1 LVILILHFLRGLGL
15 GVAAGVPFG
24 PVNGAVV
31 DTAIRRDFR
40 MAMAVGLGGAFVDF
54 IYSQLAVLGIGRVLK
69 SHPDVSLVLSFVSGV
84 VLVMF
89 GMRTLL
95 APPLR
100 EDQGTQSTRISPR
113 ATWAAFFSGVLLT
126 LANPAALMVWVVLA
140 GSILRDV
147 SHLEG
152 FVAGL
157 GIFVGCSAWF
167 AGIAWLAKVGQLR
180 FGRRVLVLSKT
191 ISAFIVVYGVFLVG
205 KAGFS
210 AWTLHMR

>member
-40 MAMAVGLGGAFVDF
+40 TAMAVGLGGAFVDF

-69 SHPDVSLVLSFVSGV
+69 SHPDVSLALSFVSGV
-84 VLVMF
+84 VLVLF
-89 GMRTLL
+89 GLRTLM
-95 APPLR
+95 APPLQ
-100 EDQGTQSTRISPR
+100 EDRSKRPDMPSSR

-126 LANPAALMVWVVLA
+126 LANPAALMVWVLLA
-140 GSILRDV
+140 GSTLSNV

-167 AGIAWLAKVGQLR
+167 AGIAWLARVGQLR

-205 KAGFS
+205 QAGFS
-210 AWTLHMR
+210 AWTLHVR

>member
-1 LVILILHFLRGLGL
+1 LVILILHFLRGIGL

-40 MAMAVGLGGAFVDF
+40 VAMAVGLGGAFVDF

-69 SHPDVSLVLSFVSGV
+69 SHPDVSMVLMFVSGV
-84 VLVMF
+84 VLVLF
-89 GMRTLL
+89 GLRTLL
-95 APPLR
+95 APPLS
-100 EDQGTQSTRISPR
+100 EDRVTQPGAVSAR
-113 ATWAAFFSGVLLT
+113 ATWGAFFSGVLLT
-126 LANPAALMVWVVLA
+126 LANPAALMTWVVLA
-140 GSILRDV
+140 GTILGDLT
-147 SHLEG
+147 SFEA

-157 GIFVGCSAWF
+157 GIFVGCSMWF
-167 AGIAWLAKVGQLR
+167 AGIAWLARVGQLR
-180 FGRRVLVLSKT
+180 FGKKVLVLSKT

-210 AWTLHMR
+210 VWTLHLR